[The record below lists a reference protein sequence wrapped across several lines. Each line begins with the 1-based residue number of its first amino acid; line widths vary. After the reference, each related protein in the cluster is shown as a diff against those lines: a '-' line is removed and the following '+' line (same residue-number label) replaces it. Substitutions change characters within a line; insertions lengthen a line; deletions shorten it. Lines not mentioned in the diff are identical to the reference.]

1 MTGLGRYLAL
11 SILSM
16 LLIGPAVAQ
25 TPSPPSS
32 SRTPATTPP
41 ATTPPATTPPATTP
55 PATKSQSPATAG
67 SQQQGGLVDI
77 NSASAEELDKLPG
90 VGPARA
96 KAIIANRPY
105 NGKDDL
111 IQRKILP
118 ANVYN
123 QIKDK
128 IIARQG
134 TAKK

>member
-41 ATTPPATTPPATTP
+41 PTTPPATR
-55 PATKSQSPATAG
+55 SQSPATAG

-77 NSASAEELDKLPG
+77 NSASSEELDKLPG

>member
-1 MTGLGRYLAL
+1 MTGLARYLAL

-25 TPSPPSS
+25 TPSPPSP
-32 SRTPATTPP
+32 SRTPATTKPATTPP
-41 ATTPPATTPPATTP
+41 ATT
-55 PATKSQSPATAG
+55 SQSPATTG

-77 NSASAEELDKLPG
+77 NSATSEELDKLPG

-111 IQRKILP
+111 LQRKILP